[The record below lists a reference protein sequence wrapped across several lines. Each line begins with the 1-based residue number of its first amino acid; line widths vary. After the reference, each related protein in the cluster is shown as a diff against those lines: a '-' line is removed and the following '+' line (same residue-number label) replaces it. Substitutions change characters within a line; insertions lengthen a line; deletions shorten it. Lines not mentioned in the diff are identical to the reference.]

1 MCKTSQ
7 QNNKMLYAE
16 DGIPVFLVKRA
27 AKTRVDE
34 VATVSFKCPKC
45 RKKNIHGGC
54 NNSKG
59 GGDGHRVSHCPC
71 WPNGYAI
78 KEV

>member
-1 MCKTSQ
+1 MSDEI
-7 QNNKMLYAE
+7 LYAE

-27 AKTRVDE
+27 AKARVDE

-59 GGDGHRVSHCPC
+59 GGDGHRESHCRC
-71 WPNGYAI
+71 WPQGYYI